1 MNVFSDVTYIEL
13 IIKRIV
19 MQYSENGARYW
30 LRQYSA
36 IKFEYYYYYL
46 R

>member
-19 MQYSENGARYW
+19 MQYSEMRHATGYDNTA
-30 LRQYSA
+30 L
-36 IKFEYYYYYL
+36 
-46 R
+46 